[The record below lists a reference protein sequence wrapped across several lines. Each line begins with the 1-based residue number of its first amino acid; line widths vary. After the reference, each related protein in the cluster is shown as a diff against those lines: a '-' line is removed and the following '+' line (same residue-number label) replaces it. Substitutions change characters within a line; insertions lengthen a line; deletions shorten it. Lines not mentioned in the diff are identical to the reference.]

1 LQQID
6 KKVVLKYYNA
16 VFYLL
21 DSITGGF
28 CMTDVPLTPG
38 TNPQDNA
45 QLNSQITEL
54 NKKIDALNDKLDK
67 NQAATEQL
75 MKQSKTVVDTTGSV
89 KAQEILRQTVSN
101 PSGFIAI
108 EATNFI
114 VKYIQVHQTTRF
126 RATAMAKGRK
136 VLQTIIANYIAQKVP
151 QLNWYGTSVSA
162 EGGNQYHMKTR
173 TNFPVRINTGIPLV
187 GNVTIAMVAM
197 EVEGDVDTITNEMTN
212 TKCSLATDDA
222 QRQVF
227 KDIQDE
233 MEYTFKP
240 HKHIWAVMYPTG
252 KGIRALYRFL
262 KKETAFSI
270 PLLIIFIITG
280 FFAPSLFPA
289 SNIWRHL
296 GQPVISHRFIGI
308 SPLALWF
315 GIINGIIWG
324 AVIWAIARFNIIPGL
339 GKVFKFIVANVFPK
353 VGDFFKNRV
362 YRYATIATVAV
373 LIVLLILWRVGAFAG
388 PPPLQFT
395 GASPS
400 NTSVGAAYTA
410 NLTVSGGKKPY
421 TLSVVTNALPP
432 GLSLDTATNVISGTP
447 TTAGNYQFTMQVQDG
462 LKKTTMLTESYDIVV
477 VPQGNFVIC
486 STNLPVGSRGK
497 AYSCQIVAQGGSAP
511 YMWGISAGQLPPGL
525 LLSATGTI
533 TGTPTARGDFT
544 FTVAADDSAGTTPA
558 FAQNYTLHIK

>member
-1 LQQID
+1 
-6 KKVVLKYYNA
+6 
-16 VFYLL
+16 
-21 DSITGGF
+21 
-28 CMTDVPLTPG
+28 MTDAPLTPG
-38 TNPQDNA
+38 TNPQNNPPDNA
-45 QLNSQITEL
+45 QLSSQIKDL
-54 NKKIDALNDKLDK
+54 NNKIDSLNDKLDK
-67 NQAATEQL
+67 NQASTEQL
-75 MKQSKTVVDTTGSV
+75 MKQSKTMVDTTGSV

-126 RATAMAKGRK
+126 RASAMTKGRK

-197 EVEGDVDTITNEMTN
+197 EVEGDVDTVTNEMTN
-212 TKCSLATDDA
+212 TTCNLATDDA

-270 PLLIIFIITG
+270 PLLIMFIITA

-289 SNIWRHL
+289 AAIWRHL
-296 GQPVISHRFIGI
+296 GQPVIFRRFIGI

-324 AVIWAIARFNIIPGL
+324 AVFWAFIRFNIIPGL
-339 GKVFKFIVANVFPK
+339 GKVFRFIIVKFFPPIRK
-353 VGDFFKNRV
+353 FFKNRV
-362 YRYATIATVAV
+362 YRYTTIAALVVIIT
-373 LIVLLILWRVGAFAG
+373 LLILWRVGVFAG
-388 PPPLQFT
+388 PLPLQFA

-400 NTSVGAAYTA
+400 NTSVGATYTA
-410 NLTVSGGKKPY
+410 NMTVSGGKKPY
-421 TLSVVTNALPP
+421 TLSVITNTLPP
-432 GLSLDTATNVISGTP
+432 GLTLDTTTNVISGTP

-462 LKKTTMLTESYDIVV
+462 SKKDAIVTRDYSIVV
-477 VPQGNFVIC
+477 AAQGNFVIC
-486 STNLPVGSRGK
+486 STNLPVGNRGK
-497 AYSCQIVAQGGSAP
+497 VYSDQIVAQGGTAP
-511 YMWGISAGQLPPGL
+511 YLWGLSAGQLPPGL
-525 LLSATGTI
+525 MLSATGTI
-533 TGTPTARGDFT
+533 TGTPTARGDFA
-544 FTVAADDSAGTTPA
+544 FTVAADDSTGTTPA
-558 FAQNYTLHIK
+558 FSQSYTMHIK

>member
-1 LQQID
+1 
-6 KKVVLKYYNA
+6 
-16 VFYLL
+16 
-21 DSITGGF
+21 
-28 CMTDVPLTPG
+28 MTDTPLTPG

-67 NQAATEQL
+67 NQASTEQL
-75 MKQSKTVVDTTGSV
+75 MKQSKTMVDTTGSV

-126 RATAMAKGRK
+126 RASAMTKGRK

-151 QLNWYGTSVSA
+151 QLNWYGTFVSA

-173 TNFPVRINTGIPLV
+173 TNFPVRINTGIPLI

-197 EVEGDVDTITNEMTN
+197 EVEGDVDTVTNEMTN

-252 KGIRALYRFL
+252 KGIRALFRFL

-270 PLLIIFIITG
+270 PLLIMFIITG

-289 SNIWRHL
+289 SSIWRHL
-296 GQPVISHRFIGI
+296 GQPVIFRRFIGI

-315 GIINGIIWG
+315 GILNGIIWG
-324 AVIWAIARFNIIPGL
+324 AVIWAIIRFNIIPGL
-339 GKVFKFIVANVFPK
+339 GKVFRFIVVKFFPPIRN
-353 VGDFFKNRV
+353 FFKNRV
-362 YRYATIATVAV
+362 YRYTTIAALVVIIT
-373 LIVLLILWRVGAFAG
+373 LLILWRVGVFNG
-388 PPPLQFT
+388 PPPLQFA

-410 NLTVSGGKKPY
+410 NMTVSGGKKPY

-432 GLSLDTATNVISGTP
+432 GLTLDTTTNVLSGTP
-447 TTAGNYQFTMQVQDG
+447 TTAGNYQFTLQVQDG
-462 LKKTTMLTESYDIVV
+462 SKKDTVVTGDYTIVV
-477 VPQGNFVIC
+477 AAQGNFVVC
-486 STNLPVGSRGK
+486 STSLPAGSRGK
-497 AYSCQIVAQGGSAP
+497 AYSYQIVAQGGAAP
-511 YMWGISAGQLPPGL
+511 YLWGLSGGQLPPGL

-533 TGTPTARGDFT
+533 TGTPTARGDFA
-544 FTVAADDSAGTTPA
+544 FTVAADDSSGAVPA
-558 FAQNYTLHIK
+558 FAQSYTMHIK

>member
-1 LQQID
+1 
-6 KKVVLKYYNA
+6 
-16 VFYLL
+16 
-21 DSITGGF
+21 
-28 CMTDVPLTPG
+28 MTDAPLTPG
-38 TNPQDNA
+38 TNPQNNPPDNA
-45 QLNSQITEL
+45 QLSSQIKDL
-54 NKKIDALNDKLDK
+54 NNKIDSLNDKLDK
-67 NQAATEQL
+67 NQASTEQL
-75 MKQSKTVVDTTGSV
+75 MKQSKTMVDTTGSV

-126 RATAMAKGRK
+126 RASAMTKGRK

-173 TNFPVRINTGIPLV
+173 TNFPVRINTGIPLI

-197 EVEGDVDTITNEMTN
+197 EVEGDVDTVTNEMTN
-212 TKCSLATDDA
+212 TKCNLATDDA

-227 KDIQDE
+227 KDLQDE

-270 PLLIIFIITG
+270 PLLIMFIITA

-289 SNIWRHL
+289 AAIWRHL
-296 GQPVISHRFIGI
+296 GQPVIFRRFIGI

-324 AVIWAIARFNIIPGL
+324 AVFWAFIRFNIIPGL
-339 GKVFKFIVANVFPK
+339 GKVFRFIVVKFFPPIRK
-353 VGDFFKNRV
+353 FFKNRV
-362 YRYATIATVAV
+362 YRYTTIAALVVIIT
-373 LIVLLILWRVGAFAG
+373 LLILWRVGVFAG
-388 PPPLQFT
+388 PLPLQFA

-400 NTSVGAAYTA
+400 NTSVGATYTA
-410 NLTVSGGKKPY
+410 NMTVSGGKKPY
-421 TLSVVTNALPP
+421 TLSVITNTLPP
-432 GLSLDTATNVISGTP
+432 GLTLDTTTNVISGTP

-462 LKKTTMLTESYDIVV
+462 SKKDAIVTRDYSIVV
-477 VPQGNFVIC
+477 AAQGNFVIC
-486 STNLPVGSRGK
+486 STNLPVGNRGK
-497 AYSCQIVAQGGSAP
+497 VYSDQIVAQGGTAP
-511 YMWGISAGQLPPGL
+511 YLWGLSAGQLPPGL
-525 LLSATGTI
+525 MLSATGTI
-533 TGTPTARGDFT
+533 TGTPTARGDFA
-544 FTVAADDSAGTTPA
+544 FTVAADDSTGTTPA
-558 FAQNYTLHIK
+558 FSQSYTMHIK

>member
-1 LQQID
+1 
-6 KKVVLKYYNA
+6 
-16 VFYLL
+16 
-21 DSITGGF
+21 
-28 CMTDVPLTPG
+28 MTDSPLTPG
-38 TNPQDNA
+38 VNPQNNPPDNS
-45 QLNSQITEL
+45 QLSSQITEL
-54 NKKIDALNDKLDK
+54 NKKIDSLNDKIDK
-67 NQAATEQL
+67 NQASTEQL
-75 MKQSKTVVDTTGSV
+75 MKQSKTMVDTTGSV

-173 TNFPVRINTGIPLV
+173 TNFPVSINTGLPLV

-197 EVEGDVDTITNEMTN
+197 EVEGDVDTVTNEMTN

-252 KGIRALYRFL
+252 RGIRALYRFL

-270 PLLIIFIITG
+270 PLLIMFIITG

-289 SNIWRHL
+289 ASIWRHL
-296 GQPVISHRFIGI
+296 GQPVIFRRFIGI

-315 GIINGIIWG
+315 GIINGIVWG
-324 AVIWAIARFNIIPGL
+324 AVIWAIIRFNIIPGL
-339 GKVFKFIVANVFPK
+339 GKVFRFIIVKGVPPLRAYFS
-353 VGDFFKNRV
+353 NRV
-362 YRYATIATVAV
+362 RRFATIAGVLA
-373 LIVLLILWRVGAFAG
+373 LIVLFILWRVGVFNG
-388 PPPLQFT
+388 PPPLQFA
-395 GASPS
+395 GASPA
-400 NTSVGAAYTA
+400 NTSVGATYTA
-410 NLTVSGGKKPY
+410 NMTVSGGTKPY

-432 GLSLDTATNVISGTP
+432 GLSLDTTTDVISGNA

-462 LKKTTMLTESYDIVV
+462 SKKDTVVTRDYTIVV
-477 VPQGNFVIC
+477 AAQGNFVVC
-486 STNLPVGSRGK
+486 STSLPVGSRGK
-497 AYSCQIVAQGGSAP
+497 AYSYQIVAQGGSAP
-511 YMWGISAGQLPPGL
+511 YLWGLSAGQLPPGL
-525 LLSATGTI
+525 VLSATGTI

-544 FTVAADDSAGTTPA
+544 FTVAADDSSGTAPA
-558 FAQNYTLHIK
+558 FSQSYTMHIK

>member
-1 LQQID
+1 
-6 KKVVLKYYNA
+6 
-16 VFYLL
+16 
-21 DSITGGF
+21 
-28 CMTDVPLTPG
+28 MTDAPLTPG
-38 TNPQDNA
+38 TNPQNNPPDNA
-45 QLNSQITEL
+45 QLSSQIKDL
-54 NKKIDALNDKLDK
+54 NNKIDSLNDKLDK
-67 NQAATEQL
+67 NQASTEQL
-75 MKQSKTVVDTTGSV
+75 MKQSKTMVDTTGSV

-126 RATAMAKGRK
+126 RASAMTKGRK

-173 TNFPVRINTGIPLV
+173 TNFPVRINTGIPLI
-187 GNVTIAMVAM
+187 GNVTIAMVVM
-197 EVEGDVDTITNEMTN
+197 EVEGDVDTVTNEMTN
-212 TKCSLATDDA
+212 TKCNLATDDA

-227 KDIQDE
+227 KDLQDE

-270 PLLIIFIITG
+270 PLLIMFIITA

-289 SNIWRHL
+289 AAIWRHL
-296 GQPVISHRFIGI
+296 GQPVIFRRFIGI

-324 AVIWAIARFNIIPGL
+324 AVFWAFIRFNIIPGL
-339 GKVFKFIVANVFPK
+339 GKVFRFIIVKFFPPIRK
-353 VGDFFKNRV
+353 FFKNRV
-362 YRYATIATVAV
+362 YRYTTIAALVVIIT
-373 LIVLLILWRVGAFAG
+373 LLILWRVGVFAG
-388 PPPLQFT
+388 PLPLQFA

-400 NTSVGAAYTA
+400 NTSVGATYTA
-410 NLTVSGGKKPY
+410 NMTVSGGKKPY
-421 TLSVVTNALPP
+421 TLSVITNTLPP
-432 GLSLDTATNVISGTP
+432 GLTLDTTTNVISGTP

-462 LKKTTMLTESYDIVV
+462 SKKDAIVTRDYSIVV
-477 VPQGNFVIC
+477 AAQGNFVIC
-486 STNLPVGSRGK
+486 STNLPVGNRGK
-497 AYSCQIVAQGGSAP
+497 VYSDQIVAQGGTAP
-511 YMWGISAGQLPPGL
+511 YLWGLSAGQLPPGL
-525 LLSATGTI
+525 MLSATGTI
-533 TGTPTARGDFT
+533 TGTPTARGDFA
-544 FTVAADDSAGTTPA
+544 FTVAADDSTGTTPA
-558 FAQNYTLHIK
+558 FSQSYTMHIK

>member
-1 LQQID
+1 
-6 KKVVLKYYNA
+6 
-16 VFYLL
+16 
-21 DSITGGF
+21 
-28 CMTDVPLTPG
+28 MTDAPLTPG
-38 TNPQDNA
+38 TNPQNNPPDNA
-45 QLNSQITEL
+45 QLSSQIKDL
-54 NKKIDALNDKLDK
+54 NNKIDSLNDKLDK
-67 NQAATEQL
+67 NQASTEQL
-75 MKQSKTVVDTTGSV
+75 MKQSKTMVDTTGSV

-126 RATAMAKGRK
+126 RASAMTKGRK

-173 TNFPVRINTGIPLV
+173 TNFPVRINTGIPLI
-187 GNVTIAMVAM
+187 GNVTIAMVVM
-197 EVEGDVDTITNEMTN
+197 EVEGDVDTVTNEMTN
-212 TKCSLATDDA
+212 TKCNLATDDA

-270 PLLIIFIITG
+270 PLLIMFIITA

-289 SNIWRHL
+289 AAIWRHL
-296 GQPVISHRFIGI
+296 GQPVIFRRFIGI

-324 AVIWAIARFNIIPGL
+324 AVFWAFIRFNIIPGL
-339 GKVFKFIVANVFPK
+339 GKVFRFIIVKFFPPIRK
-353 VGDFFKNRV
+353 FFKNRV
-362 YRYATIATVAV
+362 YRYTTIAALVVIIT
-373 LIVLLILWRVGAFAG
+373 LLILWRVGVFAG
-388 PPPLQFT
+388 PLPLQFA

-400 NTSVGAAYTA
+400 NTSVGATYTA
-410 NLTVSGGKKPY
+410 NMTVSGGKKPY
-421 TLSVVTNALPP
+421 TLSVITNTLPP
-432 GLSLDTATNVISGTP
+432 GLTLDTTTNVISGTP

-462 LKKTTMLTESYDIVV
+462 SKKDAIVTRDYSIVV
-477 VPQGNFVIC
+477 AAQGNFVIC
-486 STNLPVGSRGK
+486 STNLPVGNRGK
-497 AYSCQIVAQGGSAP
+497 VYSDQIVAQGGTAP
-511 YMWGISAGQLPPGL
+511 YLWGLSAGQLPPGL
-525 LLSATGTI
+525 MLSATGTI
-533 TGTPTARGDFT
+533 TGTPTARGDFA
-544 FTVAADDSAGTTPA
+544 FTVAADDSTGTTPA
-558 FAQNYTLHIK
+558 FSQSYTMHIK

>member
-1 LQQID
+1 
-6 KKVVLKYYNA
+6 
-16 VFYLL
+16 
-21 DSITGGF
+21 
-28 CMTDVPLTPG
+28 MTDAPLTPG
-38 TNPQDNA
+38 TNPQNNPPDNA
-45 QLNSQITEL
+45 QLSSQIKDL
-54 NKKIDALNDKLDK
+54 NNKIDSLNDKLDK
-67 NQAATEQL
+67 NQASTEQL
-75 MKQSKTVVDTTGSV
+75 MKQSKTMVDTTGSV

-126 RATAMAKGRK
+126 RASAMTKGRK

-173 TNFPVRINTGIPLV
+173 TNFPVRINTGIPLI
-187 GNVTIAMVAM
+187 GNVTIAMVVM
-197 EVEGDVDTITNEMTN
+197 EVEGDVDTVTNEMTN
-212 TKCSLATDDA
+212 TKCNLATDDA

-227 KDIQDE
+227 KDLQDE

-270 PLLIIFIITG
+270 PLLIMFIVTA

-289 SNIWRHL
+289 ASLWRHL
-296 GQPVISHRFIGI
+296 GNPVIFRRFIGI

-339 GKVFKFIVANVFPK
+339 GKVFKFIVAKVFPK
-353 VGDFFKNRV
+353 VGAFFKNRV
-362 YRYATIATVAV
+362 YRYTTIAALVVIITLV
-373 LIVLLILWRVGAFAG
+373 ILWRGGVFAG
-388 PPPLQFT
+388 QPPLQFA
-395 GASPS
+395 GASPT
-400 NTSVGAAYTA
+400 NTSVGATYTA

-432 GLSLDTATNVISGTP
+432 GLSLDNTTNVISGNA
-447 TTAGNYQFTMQVQDG
+447 TTAGSYQFTIQVQDG
-462 LKKTTMLTESYDIVV
+462 SKKDTAVTRPYTIVV
-477 VPQGNFVIC
+477 AAQGKFVIC

-497 AYSCQIVAQGGSAP
+497 AYSDQIVAQGGSAP
-511 YMWGISAGQLPPGL
+511 YLWGISAGQLPPGL

-533 TGTPTARGDFT
+533 TGTPTARGDFA
-544 FTVAADDSAGTTPA
+544 FTVAADDSSGTAPA
-558 FAQNYTLHIK
+558 FSQSYTLHIK

>member
-1 LQQID
+1 
-6 KKVVLKYYNA
+6 
-16 VFYLL
+16 
-21 DSITGGF
+21 
-28 CMTDVPLTPG
+28 MTDAPLMPG
-38 TNPQDNA
+38 TNPQNNPPDNA
-45 QLNSQITEL
+45 QLNDQITEL
-54 NKKIDALNDKLDK
+54 NKKIDSLNDKLDK
-67 NQAATEQL
+67 NQASTEQL
-75 MKQSKTVVDTTGSV
+75 MKQSKTMVDTTGSV

-126 RATAMAKGRK
+126 RASAMTKGRK

-151 QLNWYGTSVSA
+151 QLNWYGTSVSTQ
-162 EGGNQYHMKTR
+162 GGNQYHMKTR
-173 TNFPVRINTGIPLV
+173 TNFPVRISTGIPLV

-197 EVEGDVDTITNEMTN
+197 EVEGDVDTVTNEMTN
-212 TKCSLATDDA
+212 TKCNLATDDA

-270 PLLIIFIITG
+270 PLLIIFIITA

-289 SNIWRHL
+289 SSIWRHL
-296 GQPVISHRFIGI
+296 GQPVIFRRFIGI

-324 AVIWAIARFNIIPGL
+324 AVIWAIIRFNIIPGL
-339 GKVFKFIVANVFPK
+339 GKVFRFIIVKIFPPIRN
-353 VGDFFKNRV
+353 FFRNRV
-362 YRYATIATVAV
+362 YRYTTIAALVVVIT
-373 LIVLLILWRVGAFAG
+373 LLILWRVGVFAG
-388 PPPLQFT
+388 PPPLQFA

-400 NTSVGAAYTA
+400 NTSVGANYTA
-410 NLTVSGGKKPY
+410 NITVSGGKKPY

-432 GLSLDTATNVISGTP
+432 GLSLDTTTNVISGSP
-447 TTAGNYQFTMQVQDG
+447 TTAGSYQFTMQVQDG
-462 LKKTTMLTESYDIVV
+462 SKKDTAVTNVYTIVV
-477 VPQGNFVIC
+477 ASQGNFVIC

-497 AYSCQIVAQGGSAP
+497 VYSDQIVAQGGSTP
-511 YMWGISAGQLPPGL
+511 YLWGISAGQLPPGL

-533 TGTPTARGDFT
+533 TGTPTARGDFA
-544 FTVAADDSAGTTPA
+544 FTVAADDSTGTTPA
-558 FAQNYTLHIK
+558 FAQSYTLHIK

>member
-1 LQQID
+1 
-6 KKVVLKYYNA
+6 
-16 VFYLL
+16 
-21 DSITGGF
+21 
-28 CMTDVPLTPG
+28 MTDAPLTPG
-38 TNPQDNA
+38 TNPQNNPPDNA
-45 QLNSQITEL
+45 QLSSQIKDL
-54 NKKIDALNDKLDK
+54 NNKIDSLNDKLDK
-67 NQAATEQL
+67 NQASTEQL
-75 MKQSKTVVDTTGSV
+75 MKQSKTMVDTTGSV

-126 RATAMAKGRK
+126 RASAMTKGRK

-173 TNFPVRINTGIPLV
+173 TNFPVRINTGIPLI
-187 GNVTIAMVAM
+187 GNVTIAMVVM
-197 EVEGDVDTITNEMTN
+197 EVEGDVDTVTNEMTN
-212 TKCSLATDDA
+212 TKCNLATDDA

-227 KDIQDE
+227 KDLQDE

-270 PLLIIFIITG
+270 PLLIMFIITA

-289 SNIWRHL
+289 AAIWRHL
-296 GQPVISHRFIGI
+296 GQPVIFRRFIGI

-324 AVIWAIARFNIIPGL
+324 AVFWAFIRFNIIPGL
-339 GKVFKFIVANVFPK
+339 GKVFRFIVVKFFPPIRK
-353 VGDFFKNRV
+353 FFKNRV
-362 YRYATIATVAV
+362 YRYTTIAALVVIIT
-373 LIVLLILWRVGAFAG
+373 LLILWRVGVFAG
-388 PPPLQFT
+388 PLPLQFA

-400 NTSVGAAYTA
+400 NTSVGATYTA
-410 NLTVSGGKKPY
+410 NMTVSGGKKPY
-421 TLSVVTNALPP
+421 TLSVITNTLPP
-432 GLSLDTATNVISGTP
+432 GLTLDTTTNVISGTP

-462 LKKTTMLTESYDIVV
+462 SKKDAIVTRDYSIVV
-477 VPQGNFVIC
+477 AAQGNFVIC
-486 STNLPVGSRGK
+486 STNLPVGNRGK
-497 AYSCQIVAQGGSAP
+497 VYSDQIVAQGGTAP
-511 YMWGISAGQLPPGL
+511 YLWGLSAGQLPPGL
-525 LLSATGTI
+525 MLSATGTI
-533 TGTPTARGDFT
+533 TGTPTARGDFA
-544 FTVAADDSAGTTPA
+544 FTVAADDSTGTTPA
-558 FAQNYTLHIK
+558 FSQSYTMHIK

>member
-1 LQQID
+1 
-6 KKVVLKYYNA
+6 
-16 VFYLL
+16 
-21 DSITGGF
+21 
-28 CMTDVPLTPG
+28 MTDVPLTPG
-38 TNPQDNA
+38 TNPQNNPPDNA

-54 NKKIDALNDKLDK
+54 NKKIDSLNDKIDK
-67 NQAATEQL
+67 NQASTEQL
-75 MKQSKTVVDTTGSV
+75 MKQSKTMVDTTGSV

-162 EGGNQYHMKTR
+162 GGGNQYHMKTR

-197 EVEGDVDTITNEMTN
+197 EVEGDVDTVTNEMTN

-227 KDIQDE
+227 KDLQDE

-262 KKETAFSI
+262 KKETTFSI
-270 PLLIIFIITG
+270 PLLIMFIITG
-280 FFAPSLFPA
+280 FFAPSVFPA
-289 SNIWRHL
+289 ASIWRKL
-296 GQPVISHRFIGI
+296 GNPVIFRRFIGI

-324 AVIWAIARFNIIPGL
+324 GAIWAIARFNIIPGL
-339 GKVFKFIVANVFPK
+339 GKVFKFIVAKIFPK
-353 VGDFFKNRV
+353 VGAFFKNRV
-362 YRYATIATVAV
+362 YRYTTIAALVVIIT
-373 LIVLLILWRVGAFAG
+373 LLILWKVGAFAG
-388 PPPLQFT
+388 PPPLQFA

-400 NTSVGAAYTA
+400 NSSVGAAYTA
-410 NLTVSGGKKPY
+410 NMTVSGGKKPY

-432 GLSLDTATNVISGTP
+432 GLSLDTAANVISGNP
-447 TTAGNYQFTMQVQDG
+447 TTAGSYQFTMQVQDG
-462 LKKTTMLTESYDIVV
+462 SKKDTVVTRDYTIVV
-477 VPQGNFVIC
+477 AAQGNFVIC
-486 STNLPVGSRGK
+486 STNLPGGSRGK
-497 AYSCQIVAQGGSAP
+497 AYSDQIVAQGGAAP
-511 YMWGISAGQLPPGL
+511 YLWGLSAGQLPPGL
-525 LLSATGTI
+525 LLTATGTI
-533 TGTPTARGDFT
+533 TGTPTARGDFA
-544 FTVAADDSAGTTPA
+544 FTVAADDSSGTTPA
-558 FAQNYTLHIK
+558 FSQNYTLHIK